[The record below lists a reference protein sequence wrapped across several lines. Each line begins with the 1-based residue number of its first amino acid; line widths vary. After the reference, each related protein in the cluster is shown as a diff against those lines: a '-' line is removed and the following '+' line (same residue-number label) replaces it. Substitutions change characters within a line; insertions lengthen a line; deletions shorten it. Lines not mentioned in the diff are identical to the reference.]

1 MNESVLKTLTV
12 SFVICLVCSLVVSFA
27 AVGLRD
33 IQIEN
38 KLNDQRIK
46 ILQAGKIYNP
56 EMDVKTQFDG
66 LEVKFINFETGKLTS
81 EFNNL
86 SLDTYEQILATK
98 DTDLSSKVPQ
108 DKDIAIIKNRENI
121 GKVYIIRDSIGEI
134 SKLIL
139 PIRGFGLWGTMYGYI
154 SLENDFNTVAG
165 IEFYQHKE
173 TPGLGAE
180 VDNPKWKALWPGKQ
194 IYQNNE
200 VVLKVIKGK
209 AESDDSMYAYKVDG
223 LSGATLTSRGVS
235 NMIEYWFSESGYST
249 MLKELDYES

>member
-1 MNESVLKTLTV
+1 MNESVIKTLIV
-12 SFVICLVCSLVVSFA
+12 SFVICLLCSLVVSFA

-33 IQIEN
+33 IQVEN

-46 ILQAGKIYNP
+46 ILQAGKIYNAKL
-56 EMDVKTQFDG
+56 DVKTQFKD
-66 LEVKFINFETGKLTS
+66 LEVKFINFETGKLSS
-81 EFNNL
+81 EYNNL
-86 SLDTYEQILATK
+86 SLDTYDQILATK
-98 DTDLSSKVPQ
+98 DTSLSTKVPQ

-121 GKVYIIRDSIGEI
+121 GKVYIVRDAEGII
-134 SKLIL
+134 LKLIL

-194 IYQNNE
+194 IYQNND
-200 VVLKVIKGK
+200 VALKVIKGK
-209 AESDDSMYAYKVDG
+209 VESDDAMVTYKVDG

-235 NMIEYWFSESGYST
+235 NMIEYWFSESGYSS

>member
-1 MNESVLKTLTV
+1 MNESVLKTLSV

-56 EMDVKTQFDG
+56 DLEVKAQFES
-66 LEVKFINFETGKLTS
+66 LEVKFINFETGELLS
-81 EFNNL
+81 EFNDF
-86 SLDTYEQILATK
+86 SIDTYDQILATK
-98 DTDLSSKVPQ
+98 DSSLSSKVPQ
-108 DKDIAIIKNRENI
+108 DEDIAIIKNREDI
-121 GKVYIIRDSIGEI
+121 GKIYIVRDEDNLI

-154 SLENDFNTVAG
+154 SLESDFNTVAG

-180 VDNPKWKALWPGKQ
+180 VDNPKWKSLWRGKQ
-194 IYQNNE
+194 IYKDNQ
-200 VVLKVIKGK
+200 VILKVIKGK
-209 AESDDSMYAYKVDG
+209 AETDDPLYAYKVDG

-235 NMIEYWFSESGYST
+235 NMIEYWFSNSGYST
-249 MLKELDYES
+249 MLKDLNYES

>member
-1 MNESVLKTLTV
+1 MNESVIKTLTV

-66 LEVKFINFETGKLTS
+66 LEVKFINFKTGKLTS

-86 SLDTYEQILATK
+86 SLDTYDQILATK

-108 DKDIAIIKNRENI
+108 DKDIAIIKNRENMKI
-121 GKVYIIRDSIGEI
+121 WNILENKGNLNFGEI
-134 SKLIL
+134 PQNSV
-139 PIRGFGLWGTMYGYI
+139 Y
-154 SLENDFNTVAG
+154 TVG
-165 IEFYQHKE
+165 
-173 TPGLGAE
+173 
-180 VDNPKWKALWPGKQ
+180 
-194 IYQNNE
+194 
-200 VVLKVIKGK
+200 VLADCLVTG
-209 AESDDSMYAYKVDG
+209 
-223 LSGATLTSRGVS
+223 
-235 NMIEYWFSESGYST
+235 
-249 MLKELDYES
+249 

>member
-1 MNESVLKTLTV
+1 MNESVIKTLIV
-12 SFVICLVCSLVVSFA
+12 SFVICLLCSLVVSFA

-33 IQIEN
+33 IQVEN

-46 ILQAGKIYNP
+46 ILQAGKIYNA
-56 EMDVKTQFDG
+56 ELDVKTQFKD
-66 LEVKFINFETGKLTS
+66 LEVKFINFETGKLSS
-81 EFNNL
+81 EYNNL
-86 SLDTYEQILATK
+86 SLDTYDQILATK
-98 DTDLSSKVPQ
+98 DTSLSTKVPQ

-121 GKVYIIRDSIGEI
+121 GKVYIVRDTEGII
-134 SKLIL
+134 LKLIL

-194 IYQNNE
+194 IYQNND
-200 VVLKVIKGK
+200 VALKVIKGK
-209 AESDDSMYAYKVDG
+209 VESDDAMVTYKVDG

-235 NMIEYWFSESGYST
+235 NMIEYWFSESGYSS

>member
-1 MNESVLKTLTV
+1 MNESVVKTLMV
-12 SFVICLVCSLVVSFA
+12 SFAICLLCSLVVSFA

-46 ILQAGKIYNP
+46 ILQAGKIYNA
-56 EMDVKTQFDG
+56 EIDVKTQFED
-66 LEVKFINFETGKLTS
+66 LEVKFINFETGKLSS

-86 SLDTYEQILATK
+86 SLDTYDQILATK
-98 DTDLSSKVPQ
+98 DSSLSTQVPQ

-121 GKVYIIRDSIGEI
+121 GKVYIVRDSKGII

-194 IYQNNE
+194 IYQNND
-200 VVLKVIKGK
+200 VALKVIKGK
-209 AESDDSMYAYKVDG
+209 VESDDSMITYKVDG

-235 NMIEYWFSESGYST
+235 NMIEYWFSESGYSS